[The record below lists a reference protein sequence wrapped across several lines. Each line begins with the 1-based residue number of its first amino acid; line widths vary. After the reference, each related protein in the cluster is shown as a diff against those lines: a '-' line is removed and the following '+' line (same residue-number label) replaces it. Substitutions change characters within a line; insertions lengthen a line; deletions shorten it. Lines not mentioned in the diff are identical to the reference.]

1 MASPSQGGY
10 AQKNIIM
17 KKIIISAFALAL
29 PALAS
34 AQVQLISG
42 FNFGQ
47 FLGAGAPSVD
57 ATTFDTIG
65 SVGANFRLNSQAP
78 ASSGGGFVGANGLPG
93 NYSVA
98 GGGRAYWD
106 GTNGSSAYDFSSGV
120 QIVSVNTGPNSVN
133 GLTVQG
139 YSLAFAGDD
148 IGQGLGTNLVGGR
161 ISFAGINTSSFLDY
175 TPANALQSNLTFA
188 AAAPGSPVTVNWF
201 LNGSGVSF
209 GSTLI
214 SGGLQS
220 YTLDLPAGFYGL
232 ASAQVVAEFSG
243 TALIDNLQFN
253 GLTAI
258 PEPSTY
264 AALISLATL
273 GVVALRRRKAALS
286 LS

>member
-1 MASPSQGGY
+1 
-10 AQKNIIM
+10 M
-17 KKIIISAFALAL
+17 KKVIISAFALAL

-34 AQVQLISG
+34 AQVQLMSG

-65 SVGANFRLNSQAP
+65 SVGANYRLGSIAP
-78 ASSGGGFVGANGLPG
+78 ASSGGGFVGTNSLPG

-106 GTNGSSAYDFSSGV
+106 GTNGSTAYDFTSGV
-120 QIVSVNTGPNSVN
+120 QIVSVNTGPNAVN

-139 YSLAFAGDD
+139 YTMAFAGDD
-148 IGQGLGTNLVGGR
+148 IGQGLGTNQANGR
-161 ISFAGINTSSFLDY
+161 ISFAGIDTSGFLDY
-175 TPANALQSNLTFA
+175 TPGSPLHSNLTFA
-188 AAAPGSPVTVNWF
+188 AAAASTPVTVNWYV
-201 LNGSGVSF
+201 NGSGVSF
-209 GSTLI
+209 GSTVI
-214 SGGLQS
+214 SGGLAS
-220 YTLDLPAGFYGL
+220 YTVDLPSGFYGL
-232 ASAQVVAEFSG
+232 ASAQLVGEFSG
-243 TALIDNLQFN
+243 SALLDNVQFN
-253 GLTAI
+253 GLNAI

-264 AALISLATL
+264 AAIIGFATL

>member
-1 MASPSQGGY
+1 
-10 AQKNIIM
+10 M
-17 KKIIISAFALAL
+17 KKVIISAFALAL

-34 AQVQLISG
+34 AQVQLMSG

-78 ASSGGGFVGANGLPG
+78 ASSGGGFVGNNSLPG

-106 GTNGSSAYDFSSGV
+106 GTNGSSLYDFSSGV
-120 QIVSVNTGPNSVN
+120 QIVSVNTGPNATN
-133 GLTVQG
+133 GMTVQG
-139 YSLAFAGDD
+139 YTLAFAGDD
-148 IGQGLGTNLVGGR
+148 IGQGLGTNLANGR
-161 ISFAGINTSSFLDY
+161 ISFAGINTSAFMDY
-175 TPANALQSNLTFA
+175 TPAGAIQSNLTFA
-188 AAAPGSPVTVNWF
+188 AAAATTPVTVNWY

-209 GSTLI
+209 GSTVI
-214 SGGLQS
+214 SGGLAS
-220 YTLDLPAGFYGL
+220 SAVDLPSGFYGL
-232 ASAQVVAEFSG
+232 SSAQLVGEFSG
-243 TALIDNLQFN
+243 SALLDNVQFN

-264 AALISLATL
+264 AALAGALIMGAVS
-273 GVVALRRRKAALS
+273 LRRRLNVTV
-286 LS
+286 